1 MHQLVCCG
9 IGKVCEG
16 EEEDKF
22 VTEKER
28 GEDGGKEKMVM
39 GNGDSSCVIER
50 HTKRK
55 KKDQAYKWN
64 TGLTGW

>member
-55 KKDQAYKWN
+55 KKRP
-64 TGLTGW
+64 GL